1 MTQLLMSAADIDLN
15 DTEAFVTGD
24 PHELWA
30 RLRAEDPVHWNPTP
44 EGGFW
49 ALTKFDDVLMAFRDT
64 ETFSSEHGTVI
75 GGSFRN
81 EADTASGRMLVTS
94 DAQRHRQLRRRMH
107 RVFSAKMIERVTE
120 TVRGRVAVV
129 LDRMWADG
137 GGDFATDVARELPA
151 GGLMAQLNI
160 GHADALHLLR
170 LTQTMIGYRDED
182 HTLGIAHEGLRLATA
197 QADVFDFF
205 LDLIAERRA
214 RPGDDAVSILLRP
227 EPGERDLDEDTL
239 LFNLMNLAIGG
250 NETTQHSASGG
261 LLALM
266 DDPAQWE
273 RLRADQK
280 LIGTGL
286 EEFVRWTSTASY
298 VQRQVTRP
306 VEVRGV
312 QLAEGDSVTLWTAS
326 ANRDE
331 DQFPDPNRFD
341 LGRTPNRHVGFAS
354 GPHHCIGAAMGRTA
368 LAALLQGLRERPGRL
383 VPAGPTTRLRS
394 NFMLEYKSVPV
405 EVTAV

>member
-1 MTQLLMSAADIDLN
+1 MTSTTAGIDLN
-15 DTEAFVTGD
+15 DTETFVTGD

-30 RLRAEDPVHWNPTP
+30 RLRKEAPVYWNPTP

-94 DAQRHRQLRRRMH
+94 DPPRHRQLRRRMH
-107 RVFSAKMIERVTE
+107 RVFSAQMIEQVSR
-120 TVRGRVAVV
+120 TVRERVAVS
-129 LDRMWADG
+129 LDDIWARG

-151 GGLMAQLNI
+151 AGLMAQLDVA
-160 GHADALHLLR
+160 HSDALHLLH
-170 LTQTMIGYRDED
+170 LTQTMIGYRDET
-182 HTLGIAHEGLRLATA
+182 HTLGIEHEGLRLATA
-197 QADVFDFF
+197 QADIFDFF
-205 LDLIAERRA
+205 LDLIAKRRA
-214 RPGDDAVSILLRP
+214 NPGEDAVSILLRP
-227 EPGERDLDEDTL
+227 EPGERELDEDTV

-266 DDPAQWE
+266 EDPEQWE
-273 RLRADQK
+273 RLRTDQK
-280 LIGTGL
+280 LVGTGI

-306 VEVRGV
+306 IVVRDVE
-312 QLAEGDSVTLWTAS
+312 LAEGDSVTLWTAS
-326 ANRDE
+326 ANRDG
-331 DQFPDPNRFD
+331 DQFPDPDRFD

-368 LAALLQGLRERPGRL
+368 LAALLEGLRERPGRL
-383 VPAGPTTRLRS
+383 VPAGGTVRLRS

-405 EVTAV
+405 EVTSA